1 MGFDEGVV
9 VIKMG
14 REEPAVSMDG
24 TGKIVW
30 AKYSDIETAIL
41 KPAGMFVYKGFVDFQ
56 MRTFRM
62 VLDFPYRSKN
72 LGLQKSILKLSHIR
86 LMGDS

>member
-24 TGKIVW
+24 TGKIIW
-30 AKYSDIETAIL
+30 AKYSDIETAIV
-41 KPAGMFVYKGFVDFQ
+41 KPAGTIIKRFY
-56 MRTFRM
+56 
-62 VLDFPYRSKN
+62 
-72 LGLQKSILKLSHIR
+72 
-86 LMGDS
+86 

>member
-30 AKYSDIETAIL
+30 AKYSYIETAIV
-41 KPAGMFVYKGFVDFQ
+41 KPAGIVIKCFFIDSRWG
-56 MRTFRM
+56 
-62 VLDFPYRSKN
+62 RSRWRSN
-72 LGLQKSILKLSHIR
+72 SIIC
-86 LMGDS
+86 